1 VVTPLAEHEIDSLIA
16 ALKAARVEAVAVA
29 LLFSFLNPEHE
40 RQLGAR
46 LRIGQRLHR
55 ALDEVAAD
63 LGADGALN

>member
-1 VVTPLAEHEIDSLIA
+1 MSASSA
-16 ALKAARVEAVAVA
+16 
-29 LLFSFLNPEHE
+29 
-40 RQLGAR
+40 LGAR